1 MTIKWPQDTASAFG
15 NDLIHATHDLH
26 ERETFSDEGLIRILD
41 DYPRDELGLWT
52 FGGHGEG
59 LGTAIKGQAPQASGA
74 QIMEAVKTGHFWL
87 NLRKAN
93 LKLDYMADIGED
105 VFGSLE
111 DATARKLR
119 KQDMGLLISSPGI
132 HVNYHLD
139 IPLVA
144 LLQIK
149 GEKRLWLYPADETH
163 SPSDQVEDIVHSR
176 REEDLTFKNGFD
188 KSAVA
193 IDLNPG
199 MAITWPQAA
208 PHRVQ
213 NADCVNVSLSCE
225 YMTLPALM
233 KANAIYTNGILR
245 NRLGFNPR
253 TAHRVTPMTVGKAV
267 AAQAIKKVTRRPQTA
282 SSTPVTFELDL
293 SAENFARPV

>member
-1 MTIKWPQDTASAFG
+1 MTVSWPQNTAKAFG
-15 NDLIHATHDLH
+15 NDLIHAEHDLH
-26 ERETFSDEGLIRILD
+26 RDPLFSDEGLAKILD

-52 FGGHGEG
+52 FGGHTEG
-59 LGTAIKGQAPQASGA
+59 LGTAIKGQAPDLSGA
-74 QIMEAVKTGHFWL
+74 EIMEAVRTGHFWL
-87 NLRKAN
+87 NLRRAN
-93 LKLDYMADIGED
+93 LKLDYLSDIGD
-105 VFGSLE
+105 DIFGSLANAAE
-111 DATARKLR
+111 RKLR

-144 LLQIK
+144 LFQIS
-149 GEKRLWLYPADETH
+149 GEKRIWLYPADEHH

-188 KSAVA
+188 DNATV
-193 IDLNPG
+193 IDLKPG

-245 NRLGFNPR
+245 SKLGLKPQTGR
-253 TAHRVTPMTVGKAV
+253 RVTPSIIGKAV
-267 AAQAIKKVTRRPQTA
+267 AAQAIKKVTRRPQIA

-293 SAENFARPV
+293 SAENYARVL

>member
-1 MTIKWPQDTASAFG
+1 MTVSWPQNTAAAFG
-15 NDLIHATHDLH
+15 NELIHATHDLH
-26 ERETFSDEGLIRILD
+26 EQEIFSESGLIQILD
-41 DYPRDELGLWT
+41 DYPREELGLWT

-59 LGTAIKGQAPQASGA
+59 LGTAIKGQAPKASGA
-74 QIMEAVKTGHFWL
+74 EIMEAVKTGHFWL

-93 LKLDYMADIGED
+93 LKLDYMADIGDE

-111 DATARKLR
+111 DATERKLR

-144 LLQIK
+144 LLQIQ

-176 REEDLTFKNGFD
+176 REEDLTFENGFD
-188 KSAVA
+188 ANAVT
-193 IDLNPG
+193 IDLKPG

-245 NRLGFNPR
+245 TKLGMNPR
-253 TAHRVTPMTVGKAV
+253 TGRRVTAGVVGKAV
-267 AAQAIKKVTRRPQTA
+267 AAQAMKKVTRRPQVA

-293 SAENFARPV
+293 SAKNYARPI